1 MLLPQLPHLPQ
12 LTVYRHDRRKRTLIT
27 LSGEIDFDSAPLLCA
42 SLEQCLRE
50 GVHTIDVDLTSVR
63 FCDCSGLNAFLR
75 AAQRTTLVGGIMRL
89 HHPPPMLAR
98 LLDLTGCGF
107 LLLGPPSGPLPS
119 HPGCAPAVPAPA
131 APHGSVPTAPVLS
144 GDVR

>member
-1 MLLPQLPHLPQ
+1 MLLPQLPQLPQ
-12 LTVYRHDRRKRTLIT
+12 LTVRRHDRGNQALIA

-42 SLEQCLRE
+42 CLEQCLRE

-75 AAQRTTLVGGIMRL
+75 AAQRTAAAGGVVRL
-89 HHPPPMLAR
+89 HHPPPVLAR

-107 LLLGPPSGPLPS
+107 LLLGPSSGPLPS
-119 HPGCAPAVPAPA
+119 RPGYAPAVPAPS
-131 APHGSVPTAPVLS
+131 PPRGSIPTASVLS